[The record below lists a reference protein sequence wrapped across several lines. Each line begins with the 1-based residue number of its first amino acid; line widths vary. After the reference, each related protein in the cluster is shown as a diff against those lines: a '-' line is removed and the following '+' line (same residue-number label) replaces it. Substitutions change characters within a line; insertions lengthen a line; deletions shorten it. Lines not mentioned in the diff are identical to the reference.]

1 MSGTSRRSEQSTSN
15 KSKAQARTENH
26 FGSEGE
32 GALAEAL
39 KVNTTLT
46 ALQLRGQ
53 NGTMAAPQHDVLV
66 HDKRWHKQT
75 DIEGVSGALQEA
87 LLVNTAL
94 TELVWA

>member
-1 MSGTSRRSEQSTSN
+1 MSNRPTRSEQSTSN
-15 KSKAQARTENH
+15 KSKAQARTENQ

-46 ALQLRGQ
+46 ALQLGGQ
-53 NGTMAAPQHDVLV
+53 NGTMAAPQHDVCCMT
-66 HDKRWHKQT
+66 KSGHKQT
-75 DIEGVSGALQEA
+75 GLDGMSGALEEA

-94 TELVWA
+94 TELVWD

>member
-1 MSGTSRRSEQSTSN
+1 MSSTSTRSEQSTSN
-15 KSKAQARTENH
+15 KSKAQAQTENQ

-46 ALQLRGQ
+46 ALQLGGQ

-66 HDKRWHKQT
+66 HDKKVVTNKQK
-75 DIEGVSGALQEA
+75 
-87 LLVNTAL
+87 
-94 TELVWA
+94 WMK